1 MDKTY
6 VEEPA
11 ARMAGEIKAAVG
23 TIAGDA
29 RTQMEGLASQATET
43 AEHVYGQVRDQVRGA
58 ATAAAA
64 SVEKQPL
71 VALAAVG
78 LFCGV
83 VGFLLARR

>member
-6 VEEPA
+6 TEDPA
-11 ARMAGEIKAAVG
+11 ASMVGGMKAAVG
-23 TIAGDA
+23 TLAGDTKA
-29 RTQMEGLASQATET
+29 QVEELASQATET

-58 ATAAAA
+58 ATAAAT
-64 SVEKQPL
+64 SVERQPL

-78 LFCGV
+78 LICGI